1 MPIVVKTKGTP
12 AKGYALGSIDYSPEE
27 IEITGEQDAL
37 EQVDEIALSPIDISN
52 STKSIE
58 KTIKAAD
65 IKLPEGITFVKDTS
79 KIEDIVVKANIEKY
93 KKRTITLSTDQIQL
107 INNENNYKIEFDQSE
122 VPIKVTGLKSVV
134 DDLTAKDLNPKIDV
148 SVYETGTHTVQV
160 QLKEVKNMDIIGN
173 VQVKITVSE

>member
-1 MPIVVKTKGTP
+1 M
-12 AKGYALGSIDYSPEE
+12 
-27 IEITGEQDAL
+27 
-37 EQVDEIALSPIDISN
+37 
-52 STKSIE
+52 
-58 KTIKAAD
+58 
-65 IKLPEGITFVKDTS
+65 
-79 KIEDIVVKANIEKY
+79 
-93 KKRTITLSTDQIQL
+93 

>member
-1 MPIVVKTKGTP
+1 MVKQVKSIKVIVDVTGLKKDISITHKVVCYDSEGEQVDQSRLKLDNDEVKVKIKFSRTKTVPIVVKTKGTP

-37 EQVDEIALSPIDISN
+37 EQVDEIALSTIDNISN

-93 KKRTITLSTDQIQL
+93 KKRTINSLHGSDPVDQ
-107 INNENNYKIEFDQSE
+107 
-122 VPIKVTGLKSVV
+122 
-134 DDLTAKDLNPKIDV
+134 
-148 SVYETGTHTVQV
+148 
-160 QLKEVKNMDIIGN
+160 
-173 VQVKITVSE
+173 